1 MEAEAHD
8 RASDSPARR
17 VLLKH
22 EKLIGWQIA
31 SERAGFVL
39 KVFTGIAG
47 LAAALVL
54 ASMVWTAR
62 QSEGLV
68 IKSFS
73 MPPELAAR
81 GITGETAA
89 SGVTDELAR
98 MALEARSP
106 ERQRNVAADWGQNIS
121 IEIPNTGVSVSQ
133 VEQWLREK
141 LGRQTRVTG
150 EITRDEGGLYRLDAR
165 IGSYPLVDPAP
176 AADVRLLV
184 TKSAEAIFARE
195 QPRSWFFYLMR
206 YSRYEEALAFAQARA
221 AVARTDAEVSR
232 AYNQQS
238 AVLKRLQ
245 RFPEAEALLTKAVS
259 VAHPQASALTDYAYL
274 QCDKGLLEVCYR
286 TLQRAT
292 AVAMSDRSLS
302 DEGRAARLASNRTQ
316 LARHLQDWPEARA
329 QTRLLDTSRWA
340 GFLGGGNFT
349 GVYAFAEIGLHE
361 LGDAERRIAAYRAN
375 KPDGAGLERPLAR
388 VAMEREDW
396 ATALAYVRAT
406 TPGPY
411 PLAEAAQETMVLASL
426 GRVAEAQAVI
436 APTPLNC
443 APCVVARAAV
453 AEAAGDRRTADH
465 WFGEAA
471 RIMPSLPE
479 APMRWGRALLARGDG
494 PRALA
499 QFQVAMKRS
508 PKAHDA
514 IEGAGEALLM
524 MGNPKEA
531 AAMFARAAVQTPR
544 WGRLHLKWGE
554 ALAKL
559 GKTDEAR
566 VKWRAAATMDLS
578 AADRA
583 ALQARGV

>member
-184 TKSAEAIFARE
+184 TKLAEAIFARE

-206 YSRYEEALAFAQARA
+206 YSRYEEALAFAQARV

-238 AVLKRLQ
+238 AALQ
-245 RFPEAEALLTKAVS
+245 ELRRFPEAEALLTKAVS

-274 QCDKGLLEVCYR
+274 QCEKGLLEVCYR

-302 DEGRAARLASNRTQ
+302 DEGRAARLASNRMS
-316 LARHLQDWPEARA
+316 LAINLQDWPEARA
-329 QTRLLDTSRWA
+329 QTRLLDTSRGA
-340 GFLGGGNFT
+340 GFLGGVDFARH
-349 GVYAFAEIGLHE
+349 YAASDIRLHE
-361 LGDAERRIAAYRAN
+361 LSTAERRLAD
-375 KPDGAGLERPLAR
+375 KPMDFRESRGTVLQLAHI
-388 VAMEREDW
+388 AMEREDW
-396 ATALAYVRAT
+396 ATALAKVRT
-406 TPGPY
+406 GSRGMN
-411 PLAEAAQETMVLASL
+411 PLIETAQEALVLAGL
-426 GRVAEAQAVI
+426 GRTAEAQAVI